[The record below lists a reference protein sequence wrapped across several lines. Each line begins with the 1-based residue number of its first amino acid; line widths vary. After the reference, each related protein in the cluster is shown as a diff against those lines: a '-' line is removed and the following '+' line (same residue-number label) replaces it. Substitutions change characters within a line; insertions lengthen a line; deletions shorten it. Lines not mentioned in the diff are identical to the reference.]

1 MLIFLVILVLL
12 INRTLENFLNDK
24 LIGYQQCGNL
34 VNTYPTFLKC
44 NYLKNIINT
53 DIKSNGINIKKPL
66 QFMND
71 KNKKIYKLNV
81 NTYRMNRYYKKENP
95 NCKTLIDWIMEYCR
109 FKL

>member
-12 INRTLENFLNDK
+12 INKTFENFLNDK

-44 NYLKNIINT
+44 KYLKNIVNK
-53 DIKSNGINIKKPL
+53 DIKSKGINIKKPL
-66 QFMND
+66 TFER
-71 KNKKIYKLNV
+71 KKKIYKLNV
-81 NTYRMNRYYKKENP
+81 NTYKMDKLYRKETP